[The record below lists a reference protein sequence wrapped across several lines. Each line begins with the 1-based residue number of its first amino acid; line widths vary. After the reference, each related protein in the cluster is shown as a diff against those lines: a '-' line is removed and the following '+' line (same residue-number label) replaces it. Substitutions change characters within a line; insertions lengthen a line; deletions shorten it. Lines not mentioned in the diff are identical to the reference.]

1 MRPAGNTKPE
11 EKLEENG
18 GGREG
23 VMGNLRLYL
32 RKTRGG
38 RGGLEM
44 FLRRE
49 NEKNLR
55 YLLTVPY
62 VLVRTGCSTGR
73 SSTCTTSA
81 AFSAELNRPIVI
93 LRHGLSKP

>member
-1 MRPAGNTKPE
+1 MRFRTALLLKMYIFFEFKPE

-32 RKTRGG
+32 RETSG
-38 RGGLEM
+38 GGLES

-55 YLLTVPY
+55 YLLIVPKVY
-62 VLVRTGCSTGR
+62 ALTDFKFLETFFFEYQYQ
-73 SSTCTTSA
+73 TKYW
-81 AFSAELNRPIVI
+81 L
-93 LRHGLSKP
+93 